1 MHRLFALG
9 LASFVPLAPALGD
22 PPSVAGRSAA
32 NATVALIDGWAE
44 TDGRRVAGIEI
55 TLDPAWHTYW
65 RIPGEAGI
73 PPTFDWSG
81 STNLAEVRYEWPRP
95 EIIDSYGM
103 RSFGYEGALVLPVL
117 LSPKDPGAPMQ
128 VDLALSFGVCNDV
141 CIQEDRHVVTRF
153 APGAG
158 SGDGRGR
165 IEAALAERARTP
177 AEAGVATVSCEPRAG
192 SDGYEVTATVTFDR
206 PQPAGQV
213 AVLETAQPGVWIGE
227 TASESSGTTLVARA
241 PVAAQGGAA
250 GPVLERHGLRLTVL
264 DGRRAVDIRGCRA
277 PG

>member
-9 LASFVPLAPALGD
+9 LASVVPLAPALGD
-22 PPSVAGRSAA
+22 PPAVAARSAA
-32 NATVALIDGWAE
+32 NATVALVDGWAE
-44 TDGRRVAGIEI
+44 PDGRRVAGIEI
-55 TLDPAWHTYW
+55 RLDPAWHTYW

-73 PPTFDWSG
+73 PPVFDWSG

-95 EIIDSYGM
+95 EIIDSYGA
-103 RSFGYEGALVLPVL
+103 RSFGYEGALLLPVL
-117 LSPKDPGAPMQ
+117 LTPKDPRAPML

-158 SGDGRGR
+158 SGAGRAQ

-177 AEAGVATVSCEPRAG
+177 EEAGVAAVRCEPRPG
-192 SDGYEVTATVTFDR
+192 SDGYEVSATVTFHR

-213 AVLETAQPGVWIGE
+213 AVIETAQPGVWIGE
-227 TASESSGTTLVARA
+227 TETEAAGATLVARA
-241 PVAAQGGAA
+241 PIAASDGGA
-250 GPVLERHGLRLTVL
+250 GPFLERRGLRVTVL
-264 DGRRAVDIRGCRA
+264 DDRRAVDIRGCA
-277 PG
+277 PPG